1 MGDGASWIKAFA
13 TDGTSKFHPD
23 IQIKYGLDKFH
34 MTQALMSMSTK
45 KYKDSYYAIMKNYVI
60 TNKKEEFINVVESL
74 IYKDPKREEAIKE
87 KMNYILNNWE
97 HIQTSYHDI
106 KYKCSMESNISH
118 ALADLFTA
126 RPRAYSKKG
135 LELLLNIRLL
145 KINGYDLK
153 KIYFESLKKEINFLS
168 DQEIITRNISKSKYA
183 KYRTILIIL

>member
-74 IYKDPKREEAIKE
+74 IYFGSIFKP
-87 KMNYILNNWE
+87 
-97 HIQTSYHDI
+97 HI
-106 KYKCSMESNISH
+106 
-118 ALADLFTA
+118 
-126 RPRAYSKKG
+126 
-135 LELLLNIRLL
+135 
-145 KINGYDLK
+145 
-153 KIYFESLKKEINFLS
+153 
-168 DQEIITRNISKSKYA
+168 
-183 KYRTILIIL
+183 TI